1 MFFIYLPSLLRIL
14 PTLILHATSYLCVG
28 QFDISEF
35 YDVQS
40 LAAGAHLPMRIQRM
54 PIFSTCCQLGS
65 LPASLLFTSITVKI
79 TSKMANF
86 QYMFLMFILI
96 MNIKTGEYK
105 EMLCMN
111 SLLPT
116 LGSLQTSEKKEEA
129 QLPSSQ
135 KING

>member
-1 MFFIYLPSLLRIL
+1 
-14 PTLILHATSYLCVG
+14 
-28 QFDISEF
+28 
-35 YDVQS
+35 
-40 LAAGAHLPMRIQRM
+40 
-54 PIFSTCCQLGS
+54 
-65 LPASLLFTSITVKI
+65 
-79 TSKMANF
+79 MANF